1 MKNNLAILGMVFGL
15 LFSQAL
21 IAADK
26 VVVNKAA
33 QEVAT
38 RQLKTVQQAQLLV
51 QTGKFAEAYALLQP
65 LEFDLSGDISFDYL
79 LGISAVNTGKPD
91 RATLAL
97 ERVEAISPEYGD
109 ARLWLGIAYF
119 QSNDMA
125 RAKKSFTGLL
135 RKTSLL
141 PNPKTRPISTW
152 MQSNNKRVRKH
163 LNRRRLINLI
173 WWGQSNLGW
182 ATTATLR
189 LSHRTI
195 ILQHI

>member
-1 MKNNLAILGMVFGL
+1 MKNYLTIWGMIFGL
-15 LFSQAL
+15 LISHAS

-26 VVVNKAA
+26 IAVSKAA
-33 QEVAT
+33 QDVAT

-65 LEFDLSGDISFDYL
+65 MEFDLSGDIAFDYL

-109 ARLWLGIAYF
+109 VRLWLGIAYF

-125 RAKKSFTGLL
+125 RAKKSFT
-135 RKTSLL
+135 
-141 PNPKTRPISTW
+141 NC
-152 MQSNNKRVRKH
+152 
-163 LNRRRLINLI
+163 
-173 WWGQSNLGW
+173 
-182 ATTATLR
+182 
-189 LSHRTI
+189 
-195 ILQHI
+195 